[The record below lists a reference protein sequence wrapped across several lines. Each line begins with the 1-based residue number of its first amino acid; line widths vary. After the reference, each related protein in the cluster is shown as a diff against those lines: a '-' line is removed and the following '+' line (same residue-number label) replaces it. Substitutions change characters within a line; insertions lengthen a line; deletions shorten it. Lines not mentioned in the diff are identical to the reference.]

1 MTSLDDLRRS
11 YPLMN
16 GWEAPTL
23 FQETTSVVGLR
34 IHLVGLAAR
43 ATGSEMAIGSAG
55 ALECAPLARAYFEL
69 LERASIVTSMRDR
82 TASVVLKDA
91 QGAARSNITVA
102 ELFPEST
109 APEIWSYS
117 RSNGVAIASNWKDAC
132 DRALWELIERDR
144 VLRSWYGAIL
154 PEKIDFPPGFLP
166 ADLSETYDVEA
177 FSFGAASGLDV
188 HVVAVFGFPHVD
200 GAPLIGGLG
209 ARPTA
214 EGALEAAWGECLQR
228 LGFLWGEDLPSDEP
242 AFATTPDF
250 HQESFLWPGKH
261 GTLRA
266 WLSGAHSRFEG
277 CLKEPLSTARG
288 SRLFADLTPAELEGR
303 VVVAKAIA
311 QSEIPLTFGCGHPLL
326 ERAPP
331 EELRVH
337 PVA

>member
-23 FQETTSVVGLR
+23 FQETTSVNGLR

-43 ATGSEMAIGSAG
+43 ATDSEMAIGSAG

-69 LERASIVTSMRDR
+69 LERASIVTSMRDP

-91 QGAARSNITVA
+91 HGAQRSIVTVA
-102 ELFPEST
+102 ELFPAST
-109 APEIWSYS
+109 APQSWSYS

-144 VLRSWYGAIL
+144 VLRSWYGAIV
-154 PEKIDFPPGFLP
+154 PEKIDFPAGFLP
-166 ADLSETYDVEA
+166 PHLSEIYDVEA
-177 FSFGAASGLDV
+177 FSFGAANALDV
-188 HVVAVFGFPHVD
+188 QVVAVFGFPRVE

-214 EGALEAAWGECLQR
+214 QGALEAAWGECLQR
-228 LGFLWGEDLPSDEP
+228 LGFLWGEEVPSDEP
-242 AFATTPDF
+242 AFAATPDF
-250 HQESFLWPGKH
+250 HQETFLWPGKH
-261 GTLRA
+261 ATLRA
-266 WLSGAHSRFEG
+266 WLSGAHSRFDG
-277 CLKEPLSTARG
+277 CLKEPISTARG
-288 SRLFADLTPAELEGR
+288 SRLFADLTPAVLEGR
-303 VVVAKAIA
+303 AVVAKAIA
-311 QSEIPLTFGCGHPLL
+311 QSEVPLTFGCGHPLV
-326 ERAPP
+326 ERASP